1 MVEIEEVNYLCPI
14 LTHKKEC
21 GYEYVT
27 KQIHGLCAH
36 ADYVFALC
44 TDTSCMLMY
53 CVCLCVKSVYVFM
66 LCIVFCIVYAIIMKK
81 KRRGKRRAP
90 RRMKTRHMRA
100 ACLQA
105 CVMLGIGASSRTY
118 RSAGDKCHRN
128 RHHEVV

>member
-66 LCIVFCIVYAIIMKK
+66 CYVLFLYCICNIMKK
-81 KRRGKRRAP
+81 KGGGNDAHP
-90 RRMKTRHMRA
+90 DA
-100 ACLQA
+100 
-105 CVMLGIGASSRTY
+105 
-118 RSAGDKCHRN
+118 
-128 RHHEVV
+128 